1 MRELKNVEEKIL
13 DRTLYLIGKRGNID
27 VPVRAI
33 VKEAQVNIGAINYY
47 FGTKENMLRQVKQF
61 YIENV
66 LSTMAPLED
75 AALDEERKLVEYADI
90 TMAYSLRFPGVIALL
105 KNAFKT
111 KEEDEMSQK
120 IIDAT
125 MRMEE
130 KLDVC

>member
-90 TMAYSLRFPGVIALL
+90 TMAYSLRFQGVIALL
-105 KNAFKT
+105 KNAFET

-120 IIDAT
+120 
-125 MRMEE
+125 
-130 KLDVC
+130 